1 MKILIRNGRVV
12 DPASGLDAVR
22 DVFVAAG
29 HIVGVG
35 QGPSDF
41 HANQVIDAGGLV
53 VCPGLVDLSVR
64 LREPGLEYRATLE
77 SEMHACAVGG
87 ITSLACP
94 PDTDPPLDEPGLV
107 EMLKFRAKHMP
118 GPRVYPIG
126 ALTRQLAGER
136 LTEMA
141 ELNEAGCMAFSQA
154 DAPMVDTQ
162 VLLRAMEYAKT
173 FELPL
178 WLRPQDP
185 HLAREGVAH
194 DGVIA
199 ARLGFP
205 TIPVPAETVAL
216 STILLLVRE
225 TRARVHLARL
235 SSRAGIEMVRRAKH
249 DGLPITCDV
258 GVHHVHL
265 SEMDTADFNANC
277 HLIPPL
283 RSQRDRDAI
292 RHGLEDGTIDAI
304 CSDHAPVD
312 DDAKELPFQEADP
325 GATGVELLLPLT
337 LKWARETGLPL
348 VKALAYLTQ
357 HPARILG
364 VDAGV
369 IAAGRPADLCLFD
382 PDAAWIVSPSNLASL
397 GKNSPYLGLEMQGR
411 VQYTLIDGH
420 LDFRRDGSRD
430 AHRNHG
436 HSQA

>member
-1 MKILIRNGRVV
+1 
-12 DPASGLDAVR
+12 
-22 DVFVAAG
+22 
-29 HIVGVG
+29 
-35 QGPSDF
+35 
-41 HANQVIDAGGLV
+41 
-53 VCPGLVDLSVR
+53 
-64 LREPGLEYRATLE
+64 
-77 SEMHACAVGG
+77 
-87 ITSLACP
+87 
-94 PDTDPPLDEPGLV
+94 
-107 EMLKFRAKHMP
+107 
-118 GPRVYPIG
+118 
-126 ALTRQLAGER
+126 
-136 LTEMA
+136 
-141 ELNEAGCMAFSQA
+141 
-154 DAPMVDTQ
+154 
-162 VLLRAMEYAKT
+162 MEYAKT
-173 FELPL
+173 FDLPL

-225 TRARVHLARL
+225 TGARVHLARL

-312 DDAKELPFQEADP
+312 DDAKELPFQEAEP

-337 LKWARETGLPL
+337 LKWAREAGMPL
-348 VKALAYLTQ
+348 GQALGYLT
-357 HPARILG
+357 HSPPASWAWMPATSAR
-364 VDAGV
+364 
-369 IAAGRPADLCLFD
+369 AAPPTCACSTRNPPGSS
-382 PDAAWIVSPSNLASL
+382 IPSNLASL

-411 VQYTLIDGH
+411 VQYT
-420 LDFRRDGSRD
+420 
-430 AHRNHG
+430 
-436 HSQA
+436 